1 MFGVMLFMC
10 INCGIVL
17 MVVGQWLFVCF
28 GVIFGE
34 CEQVEWE
41 ICQLSGVYEGIV
53 MFGFVIELLIDVFVL
68 VLIVFC
74 VCFDK
79 VDVYLC
85 IGMLWMMI
93 GWLCESVVDF
103 VIVLVVKQIDMI
115 DFVVML
121 LCMLVLVVVC
131 CNGYLVMYV

>member
-1 MFGVMLFMC
+1 M
-10 INCGIVL
+10 
-17 MVVGQWLFVCF
+17 
-28 GVIFGE
+28 
-34 CEQVEWE
+34 
-41 ICQLSGVYEGIV
+41 SGVYEGIV

-103 VIVLVVKQIDMI
+103 VIVLVVK
-115 DFVVML
+115 
-121 LCMLVLVVVC
+121 
-131 CNGYLVMYV
+131 